1 MGRGWWNSARLAS
14 RAIILLVNN
23 GAEPEPLSPA
33 AGTDRLADLRRAGMQ
48 MRWLVAVSMAI
59 VCGHAVS
66 AQVSPRRTNIPIPFR
81 TYVAFNPLLV
91 PFDIGS
97 VEMETGVAQGVTLG
111 GVGSY
116 TNVDKQRYSSF
127 DLDVR
132 YYPGEVVL
140 RGFSIGLSGGFL
152 RYTNHVGTPETRTSI
167 DVRVSD
173 RGRSG
178 RLQLD
183 AWREPTVPGWNRFR
197 GKAGSC

>member
-1 MGRGWWNSARLAS
+1 
-14 RAIILLVNN
+14 
-23 GAEPEPLSPA
+23 
-33 AGTDRLADLRRAGMQ
+33 MQ

-140 RGFSIGLSGGFL
+140 RGFSVGLSGGFL

-167 DVRVSD
+167 D
-173 RGRSG
+173 
-178 RLQLD
+178 
-183 AWREPTVPGWNRFR
+183 APTVGVLADYNWMLGVNRRFLVGTGLGAKR
-197 GKAGSC
+197 VLAGRKERDETGLGRAYMTLRFVIGYAF